1 MADPGLDDVF
11 IDDITVPATDG
22 YPLAATLFLPRGAK
36 RHAVLINSATAV
48 PRKLY
53 RGFAGYL
60 AQRGCAVLTYDYRG
74 TGDSRPQAPTGDK
87 PKSLAGFK
95 ASMSDWAALDITA
108 AVSWMRE
115 RYKALPFAYVGHSF
129 GGQALGLLPNNSEI
143 SRALFIA
150 AQAGYWKLMASPERY
165 RVYAMLNF
173 IGLPVTRALGY
184 MPGTAGLG
192 MDLPKDAFLQWV
204 GWVMSPRY
212 LFEFHARRITEFSGI
227 PRRVARALHVRRSL
241 GDAAGRRIAV
251 LGIYLDQSRD
261 RHGDAGGDRREPDRA
276 HGILQARTSL
286 HAVAWG
292 SGMDRGGGI
301 GFIAW
306 RAKIIARSP
315 DERSGIRGGV
325 GVVTDIAAL
334 IRAKQLDRLTVLALR
349 SAWGKPRLTAL
360 ELLRRVCVQG
370 RLRTGRFD
378 GQFYVHEIDAL
389 ERVRHAFE
397 ATRARSVG
405 IGTRAREDRIFA
417 L

>member
-1 MADPGLDDVF
+1 MEQAVADPGLDDVF

-74 TGDSRPQAPTGDK
+74 TGDSRPLARTGGK

-173 IGLPVTRALGY
+173 MGVPLTRALGY
-184 MPGTAGLG
+184 MPGAAGLG

-212 LFEFHARRITEFSGI
+212 LFDSVLAELQNF
-227 PRRVARALHVRRSL
+227 PRYQGALRALCMSDDPWATRP
-241 GDAAGRRIAV
+241 AV
-251 LGIYLDQSRD
+251 
-261 RHGDAGGDRREPDRA
+261 
-276 HGILQARTSL
+276 
-286 HAVAWG
+286 
-292 SGMDRGGGI
+292 
-301 GFIAW
+301 
-306 RAKIIARSP
+306 
-315 DERSGIRGGV
+315 
-325 GVVTDIAAL
+325 
-334 IRAKQLDRLTVLALR
+334 
-349 SAWGKPRLTAL
+349 
-360 ELLRRVCVQG
+360 ELLCSGFTSITPEIVTVTPAD
-370 RLRTGRFD
+370 TGASRIGHMGFFRPEHRYTLWR
-378 GQFYVHEIDAL
+378 GAAEWI
-389 ERVRHAFE
+389 E
-397 ATRARSVG
+397 AEG
-405 IGTRAREDRIFA
+405 
-417 L
+417 